1 MNTAWNRVPLPDV
14 AWFQEGPGLRN
25 WQWTDQGIKV
35 INGRNILTDGQ
46 IDLSNTDKFISWAE
60 YREKYE
66 HFGVALNDILVTSS
80 GTLGKV
86 GRIKSEHLPLVMNTS
101 VIRFRPKQDAPL
113 DRDYLYCFLRSGDFQ
128 DQISSYA
135 IGAAQPNYG
144 PSHLKL
150 MTLPLPPLPVQRRI
164 ASILSAYDDLI
175 ENSQR
180 RIKIL
185 ESMARALYREW
196 FVHFRFPGHENHPRV
211 ASPLGEIPEGWE
223 VKKLADVAV
232 VNRAQINARNAPD
245 ELHYIDIA
253 SVSPGQIDSVTTYTF
268 ADAPG
273 RARRVVQHGDVLWS
287 CVRPNRRS
295 FALVMRP
302 EAGTIA
308 STGFAVLTATKV
320 PFAFLYL
327 ATTTDGFVAYLS
339 NNATGA
345 AYPAVTAPTF
355 EKAELVVPGAALLK
369 RFGELATPML
379 EETHALHMQVR
390 NLRRTRDLLLPRLL
404 SGQIDLDELE
414 AA

>member
-1 MNTAWNRVPLPDV
+1 MELNELCELIVDCEHKTAPTQDTGYPSIRTPNIGKGVFILDGVNRVSEETYRQWTRRAVPQAGDLIMAREAPVGNV
-14 AWFQEGPGLRN
+14 AMIPPGLTPCLGQR
-25 WQWTDQGIKV
+25 TLLIRPDRAKV
-35 INGRNILTDGQ
+35 EPAYLNYFLNGPYVQSLVQAKTNGATVP
-46 IDLSNTDKFISWAE
+46 
-60 YREKYE
+60 
-66 HFGVALNDILVTSS
+66 HLNMKDVR
-80 GTLGKV
+80 TLL
-86 GRIKSEHLPLVMNTS
+86 LPE
-101 VIRFRPKQDAPL
+101 
-113 DRDYLYCFLRSGDFQ
+113 
-128 DQISSYA
+128 
-135 IGAAQPNYG
+135 
-144 PSHLKL
+144 
-150 MTLPLPPLPVQRRI
+150 LPPPPTQRRI
-164 ASILSAYDDLI
+164 ASILAAYDDLI

-185 ESMARALYREW
+185 EAMARALYREW

-320 PFAFLYL
+320 PFVFLYL

-404 SGQIDLDELE
+404 SGQIALDELE
-414 AA
+414 AV